1 MVHFRLARRVAV
13 RGAVATA
20 LAALRLGSTTSPAG
34 AEDTTGTFS
43 IVAYDAVT
51 QELGVAVQ
59 SRAFSVGTRVPWAEA
74 GVGAIA
80 TQAWT
85 NSSFG
90 PRGLE
95 LLRSGQPAPE
105 VLAMLL
111 ATDPGREKRQVG
123 IVDAS
128 GRTAAHTGT
137 ECSAWAGDSTL
148 SGVSAQGNIL
158 AGPAVVREM
167 LRAFAATPG
176 ELSEK
181 LMAALHAAQAAGGD
195 RRGQQSAALLVVRPS
210 EAYPEYRT
218 RYVDLR
224 VEDHPSPI
232 TELER
237 VFRINQASNLLR
249 AHLRY
254 AAYYDSLGN
263 RAAADLENQR
273 VETTLQRVIADP
285 DAQAGTLNAV
295 AWYCASADSHLD
307 AAVQAA
313 ERAVSLE
320 PENTSFLDTLAEV
333 QYRSGQRHAAVQT
346 IEKALRLAPDDA
358 ALRAQLERF
367 GETAPSR
374 PR

>member
-1 MVHFRLARRVAV
+1 MFQHGHSGVITRAATVALV
-13 RGAVATA
+13 AILVALGAGRT
-20 LAALRLGSTTSPAG
+20 G
-34 AEDTTGTFS
+34 AEDSTGTFS
-43 IVAYDAVT
+43 IVAYDSVT

-90 PRGLE
+90 PHGLA
-95 LLRSGQPAPE
+95 LLRSGHTASE
-105 VLAMLL
+105 VLATLL
-111 ATDPGREKRQVG
+111 STDPGREKRQVG

-148 SGVSAQGNIL
+148 TGVTAQGNIL
-158 AGPAVVREM
+158 AGAAVVSEM

-210 EAYPEYRT
+210 DQYPEYRT

-224 VEDHPSPI
+224 VEDHTAPI

-237 VFRINQASNLLR
+237 VFRINQAGNLLR

-263 RAAADLENQR
+263 TAAAELEDQR
-273 VETTLQRVIADP
+273 VEATLQRVIADP
-285 DAQAGTLNAV
+285 DAKAGALNGV
-295 AWYCASADSHLD
+295 AWYCASAGSHLD
-307 AAVQAA
+307 AAARAA

-333 QYRSGQRHAAVQT
+333 QYRSGQRDAAVTT

-358 ALRAQLERF
+358 ALRAQLERMKQP
-367 GETAPSR
+367 APSGSR
-374 PR
+374 